1 MSAKNHR
8 LKLGL
13 LCGVVLL
20 LLLVILLNVLLTRK
34 EEDNTPS
41 GADSKSNL
49 PALSAPQGGYVDPE
63 AERILAGYEM
73 LDGSPVDFTLRQVGD
88 NQIWEGT
95 DPNGYAIMLVLNSQE
110 ATYQYV
116 RDQEMIS
123 YGTYAGTHFL
133 YNMDVFLFTDTRSE
147 LSFYLMGDLNL
158 GTGTLML
165 NIPSQWLVS
174 GDGHA

>member
-1 MSAKNHR
+1 M
-8 LKLGL
+8 
-13 LCGVVLL
+13 
-20 LLLVILLNVLLTRK
+20 
-34 EEDNTPS
+34 
-41 GADSKSNL
+41 
-49 PALSAPQGGYVDPE
+49 DPE
-63 AERILAGYEM
+63 AERILEGYEM

-95 DPNGYAIMLVLNSQE
+95 DPDGYPVMLVLNSRE

-158 GTGTLML
+158 GIGTLML